1 MITNLIRT
9 ALAPSIETLL
19 NEERTHLNDIISEM
33 KVALGDVRSIRA
45 RDIADNINTYDIA
58 ADISIDS
65 YDIASNIEIDASDIE
80 VDTRDLAE
88 RIAAEIGGNID
99 IDISQLASE
108 LGRHISI
115 DASDIEVNTS
125 DLADHI
131 SEQIGCNITVDEQN
145 IEIDYSALGRH
156 IVGNLDIDTSDINID
171 YSSLANEIAREVD
184 IDEVNARINN
194 LHNEVSA
201 IGLKIHEIYAFIR
214 KSTGQDMLDSEAQI
228 NGGAQ

>member
-88 RIAAEIGGNID
+88 RIAGEIGGNID
-99 IDISQLASE
+99 IDY
-108 LGRHISI
+108 
-115 DASDIEVNTS
+115 S
-125 DLADHI
+125 DLAREI
-131 SEQIGCNITVDEQN
+131 SD
-145 IEIDYSALGRH
+145 
-156 IVGNLDIDTSDINID
+156 NID
-171 YSSLANEIAREVD
+171 LN
-184 IDEVNARINN
+184 EVNARVNN
-194 LHNEVSA
+194 VHTNLETVERKMDL
-201 IGLKIHEIYAFIR
+201 ILKHLGITPENA
-214 KSTGQDMLDSEAQI
+214 
-228 NGGAQ
+228 